1 MKRETII
8 ALTCIVIVCGCSLP
22 NDAKMID
29 RFKQKKPIFETLVQ
43 MVLEDKLDGTLWI
56 STPDGSPAT
65 IPNPR
70 AMEYK
75 ALLNQA
81 GVIGVMRMEKGAR
94 KDQIIFFTPTPFLST
109 EEKIYVYSS
118 SPPYPLLESLDKG
131 RQEFKPYVSYYKH
144 IEGNWYLEYAIV
156 NG

>member
-1 MKRETII
+1 
-8 ALTCIVIVCGCSLP
+8 LTCIVIVCGCSLP

-118 SPPYPLLESLDKG
+118 SPPI
-131 RQEFKPYVSYYKH
+131 PYWNH
-144 IEGNWYLEYAIV
+144 
-156 NG
+156 